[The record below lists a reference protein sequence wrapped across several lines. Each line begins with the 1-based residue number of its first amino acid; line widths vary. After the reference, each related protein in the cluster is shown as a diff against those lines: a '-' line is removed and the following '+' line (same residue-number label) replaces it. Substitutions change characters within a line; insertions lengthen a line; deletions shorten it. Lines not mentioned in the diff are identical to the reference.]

1 MNRLHLTGLLVCVAL
16 SACNKSEP
24 TPERSTKSATEHTPA
39 QADEYATLSGDKGR
53 FTDLRGRWLL
63 VNYWAE
69 WCRPCIKELPE
80 LKNFSDQ
87 YAASAQIFAVN
98 FDGASGDDLREQV
111 QKLNVLVP
119 VLIADPAVQ
128 LGIERPA
135 GLPTTYV
142 FNPEG
147 KLVTKLEGE
156 QTVAT
161 LAAAIGKTP

>member
-1 MNRLHLTGLLVCVAL
+1 MTRLRLISMLCCILLGACSKPVNTSDHASAQTGDH
-16 SACNKSEP
+16 P
-24 TPERSTKSATEHTPA
+24 T
-39 QADEYATLSGDKGR
+39 EYETLSGDKGR
-53 FTDLRGRWLL
+53 FANLHGRWLL

-80 LKNFSDQ
+80 LKSFNDQ
-87 YAASAQIFAVN
+87 YAKTAQIFAVN
-98 FDGASGDDLREQV
+98 FDGASGDELREQV

-119 VLIADPAVQ
+119 VLLNDPAAV
-128 LGIERPA
+128 LGIERPT

-147 KLVTKLEGE
+147 QFVTKLEGE

-161 LAAAIGKTP
+161 LAAAIGQTP